1 MIQPGSPTWHA
12 SEVYLQSEGNSTSS
26 PNLIKNEIVNGKVLK
41 SFSLSKYLLF
51 IKGKKVI
58 AGTHVPLREG
68 MKLSLKVEE
77 VSPNPILKLLDTKI
91 NSRDAVNISMILSAI
106 KENLWKSLCEGLNHD
121 PLFGTD
127 IKQFRQ
133 LINALSQRLFLKP
146 EPDLLRGIIENSGF
160 CWEAK
165 LKNLFL
171 GKTTGKNNINK
182 LATKDLK
189 GLGSKILSLM
199 EGKEALLKRFLSAI
213 ENIQLLNHM
222 GLEQD
227 RKLFIPI
234 PIQFP
239 DGFFTVGQLLIQ
251 LNQKK
256 NGDHEEEKKDK
267 DLFKISFLLE
277 LSNLGSLRSDLTI
290 KGKEIY
296 GRFILAKEE
305 AKLIVE
311 ENLPTFINTLEKKG
325 FSVPQM
331 ECQIKAPEIVTQSLV
346 KEIIKEEGCTI
357 SLVA

>member
-1 MIQPGSPTWHA
+1 LIQPNTPTVNA
-12 SEVYLQSEGNSTSS
+12 SKIYLQSEGKSTS
-26 PNLIKNEIVNGKVLK
+26 PLNLIKNEIVNGKVLK
-41 SFSLSKYLLF
+41 SFSLSKSLLF

-68 MKLSLKVEE
+68 MMLSLKVEE

-91 NSRDAVNISMILSAI
+91 SSRNAVNTSMILSAI
-106 KENLWKSLCEGLNHD
+106 KENFWKSLCEGVNLD
-121 PLFGTD
+121 PLFGTE
-127 IKQFRQ
+127 IKQFRK
-133 LINALSQRLFLKP
+133 LMNDLSQRLILN
-146 EPDLLRGIIENSGF
+146 PDAELLRGIIEKSGI

-165 LKNLFL
+165 LKNILL
-171 GKTTGKNNINK
+171 RNTTGKHNIKK

-199 EGKEALLKRFLSAI
+199 EGKEVLLKRFLSAI

-234 PIQFP
+234 PVQFP

-251 LNQKK
+251 LDQKK
-256 NGDHEEEKKDK
+256 KGDHEEEKRNKG
-267 DLFKISFLLE
+267 LFKISFLLE

-290 KGKEIY
+290 KEKEIY
-296 GRFILAKEE
+296 GKFILAKEE
-305 AKLIVE
+305 AKLIIE
-311 ENLPTFINTLEKKG
+311 ENLPMFINTLQNKG

-331 ECQIKAPEIVTQSLV
+331 ECKIKAPEIVTQSLV

>member
-1 MIQPGSPTWHA
+1 MIQLGSPTWQA
-12 SEVYLQSEGNSTSS
+12 SKIYLQSEENSTS
-26 PNLIKNEIVNGKVLK
+26 PPKLIKNEIVTGKVLR
-41 SFSLSKYLLF
+41 SFSLSKSLLL

-58 AGTHVPLREG
+58 AGTRVPLREG
-68 MKLSLKVEE
+68 MILSLKVEE
-77 VSPNPILKLLDTKI
+77 VSPNPILKLFDANIK
-91 NSRDAVNISMILSAI
+91 SRGVVNTSIILSAI
-106 KENLWKSLCEGLNHD
+106 KENFWKSLYEGLNHD

-127 IKQFRQ
+127 KKPLKQ
-133 LINALSQRLFLKP
+133 LINDLSQRLFLKP
-146 EPDLLRGIIENSGF
+146 DPDILRKIIENSGF

-171 GKTTGKNNINK
+171 RKTTGKQSIGK
-182 LATKDLK
+182 LATGDLK

-199 EGKEALLKRFLSAI
+199 EGKQVLLKRFLSAI

-256 NGDHEEEKKDK
+256 KEDHEEERTENG
-267 DLFKISFLLE
+267 LLKISFLLE
-277 LSNLGSLRSDLTI
+277 LSNLGSLRSDLAI
-290 KGKEIY
+290 KEKEIY
-296 GRFILAKEE
+296 GKFFLAKEE
-305 AKLIVE
+305 AKLIIQ
-311 ENLPTFINTLEKKG
+311 ENLPMFIDTLQKKG
-325 FSVPQM
+325 FSVLQM
-331 ECQIKAPEIVTQSLV
+331 ECQVRSPEIVTQSLV
-346 KEIIKEEGCTI
+346 KEIIKKEGYTI

>member
-12 SEVYLQSEGNSTSS
+12 SKIYLKSEGRATS
-26 PNLIKNEIVNGKVLK
+26 PPILIKNEIVHGKVLK
-41 SFSLSKYLLF
+41 SFSLSKSLLF

-68 MKLSLKVEE
+68 MVLSLKVEE

-91 NSRDAVNISMILSAI
+91 NSRNAVNTSMIRSAI
-106 KENLWKSLCEGLNHD
+106 KENIWKSLCEGLNHD
-121 PLFGTD
+121 PLFGTE
-127 IKQFRQ
+127 IKQFGQ
-133 LINALSQRLFLKP
+133 LMNDLSQRLFLN
-146 EPDLLRGIIENSGF
+146 PDAELLRGIIENSGI

-165 LKNLFL
+165 LKNLL
-171 GKTTGKNNINK
+171 LRKTTDKHNINK

-199 EGKEALLKRFLSAI
+199 EGKEGFLKRFLSAI

-227 RKLFIPI
+227 KKLFIPI
-234 PIQFP
+234 PVQFP

-251 LNQKK
+251 LDQKK
-256 NGDHEEEKKDK
+256 KGDHEEEKRNKG
-267 DLFKISFLLE
+267 LFKISFLLE

-290 KGKEIY
+290 KEKEIH
-296 GRFILAKEE
+296 GKFILAREE
-305 AKLIVE
+305 AKMIIE
-311 ENLPTFINTLEKKG
+311 ENLPTFINTLQKKG
-325 FSVPQM
+325 FSVLQM

>member
-1 MIQPGSPTWHA
+1 MIQLGSPTWHA
-12 SEVYLQSEGNSTSS
+12 SKIYLQSEENSTS
-26 PNLIKNEIVNGKVLK
+26 PPKLIKNEIVNGKVLK
-41 SFSLSKYLLF
+41 SFSLNKSLLF
-51 IKGKKVI
+51 IKGKKVV
-58 AGTHVPLREG
+58 ARTHVPLSEG
-68 MKLSLKVEE
+68 MMLSLKVEE

-91 NSRDAVNISMILSAI
+91 NSRDAVNISIILSAI
-106 KENLWKSLCEGLNHD
+106 KENLWKSLFEGLNHY
-121 PLFGTD
+121 PLSGTD

-133 LINALSQRLFLKP
+133 LMNDLSQRLFFKSD
-146 EPDLLRGIIENSGF
+146 PDLLRRIIENSGF

-171 GKTTGKNNINK
+171 QKATGKHNINK
-182 LATKDLK
+182 LTTGDLK

-199 EGKEALLKRFLSAI
+199 EGKEVLLKRFLSAI

-256 NGDHEEEKKDK
+256 KGDHEEEKRGKG
-267 DLFKISFLLE
+267 LFKISFLLE
-277 LSNLGSLRSDLTI
+277 LSNLGPLRSDLTI
-290 KGKEIY
+290 KEKEIY
-296 GRFILAKEE
+296 GRFLLAKEE
-305 AKLIVE
+305 TKLVIE
-311 ENLPTFINTLEKKG
+311 KNLPTFINTLGKKG
-325 FSVPQM
+325 FSVLHM
-331 ECQIKAPEIVTQSLV
+331 ECQIKEPEIVTQSLI

>member
-1 MIQPGSPTWHA
+1 LIQPGSPAWQA
-12 SEVYLQSEGNSTSS
+12 FKIDLQSKENST
-26 PNLIKNEIVNGKVLK
+26 PPPKLIKNEIITGKVLR
-41 SFSLSKYLLF
+41 SFSLSKSLLF

-58 AGTHVPLREG
+58 AETRVPLREG

-77 VSPNPILKLLDTKI
+77 ASPNPILKLLDTNI
-91 NSRDAVNISMILSAI
+91 NSRRVVNTSIILSAI
-106 KENLWKSLCEGLNHD
+106 KENLWKSLCEGLKHE

-127 IKQFRQ
+127 IKPFRQ
-133 LINALSQRLFLKP
+133 LMNNLSQRLFLKP
-146 EPDLLRGIIENSGF
+146 EPDLFRKIIENTGF

-171 GKTTGKNNINK
+171 QKRTGKPSISK
-182 LATKDLK
+182 LAKGDLK
-189 GLGSKILSLM
+189 GLGSKIFSLM
-199 EGKEALLKRFLSAI
+199 EGKQVLMKRFLSTI

-256 NGDHEEEKKDK
+256 KGNHEEEGAKIG
-267 DLFKISFLLE
+267 LLKISFLLE

-290 KGKEIY
+290 KEKEIY
-296 GRFILAKEE
+296 GKFILAKEE
-305 AKLIVE
+305 AKLIIE
-311 ENLPTFINTLEKKG
+311 ENLPTFIDALQKKG

-331 ECQIKAPEIVTQSLV
+331 DCQIRSPEIITQSLV
-346 KEIIKEEGCTI
+346 KEIIKEEGVTI

>member
-1 MIQPGSPTWHA
+1 LIQPGSPTWHA
-12 SEVYLQSEGNSTSS
+12 SEVYLQTDENSTSS
-26 PNLIKNEIVNGKVLK
+26 FKLIKNEIVTGKVLR
-41 SFSLSKYLLF
+41 SFPLSQSLLI

-58 AGTHVPLREG
+58 AGTRVPLREG
-68 MKLSLKVEE
+68 MMLSLKVEE
-77 VSPNPILKLLDTKI
+77 VSPNIILKLLDTNI
-91 NSRDAVNISMILSAI
+91 NSRGAVNTSIILSAI

-121 PLFGTD
+121 PLFGSD
-127 IKQFRQ
+127 IKPFRQ
-133 LINALSQRLFLKP
+133 LMNDLSKRLFLKP
-146 EPDLLRGIIENSGF
+146 GPDLLRKIIENSGF

-165 LKNLFL
+165 LKNLIL
-171 GKTTGKNNINK
+171 RKTTGKRSISK
-182 LATKDLK
+182 LATGDLK
-189 GLGSKILSLM
+189 GIGSKILSLM
-199 EGKEALLKRFLSAI
+199 EGKQVLLKRFLSVI

-239 DGFFTVGQLLIQ
+239 DGYFTVGQLLIQ

-256 NGDHEEEKKDK
+256 KEDHEEERTKNG
-267 DLFKISFLLE
+267 LLKISFLLE

-296 GRFILAKEE
+296 VKFILSKEE
-305 AKLIVE
+305 AKSIIQ
-311 ENLPTFINTLEKKG
+311 ENLPTFIDTLQKKG
-325 FSVPQM
+325 FFVLLM
-331 ECQIKAPEIVTQSLV
+331 ECQVRSPEIVTQSLV